1 MAFWTTQEPS
11 AFESHLFSQEVVILA
26 QYDILVKGGRVVRG
40 NGVRLEDIAVKGETV
55 AKLAPDIN
63 PKEATETID
72 ASGKLI
78 FPGILDVHTHPVYVD
93 DLGGTSVTA
102 AFGGITTLIHYAYAR
117 PGMKLT
123 ETVQRFKE
131 EGLQKSLLDFGLHG
145 GIFDAP
151 NQVKEIPETMKMG
164 VTSFKFFMTYAKLKW
179 MTDDYYLA
187 AAMDLLAQNGGLAMV
202 HAESALA
209 IDYLEDKYLKSGEPQ
224 KDVFLKTRPDALEA
238 EATFRAIC
246 IAEVMECPLYIAHV
260 TAGRGIPPIRRAKE
274 AGQTVYAETCP
285 QYLALTDDQ
294 VRTKGPLAKI
304 GPPLRTR
311 QDNDALW
318 AAIEEGVIDVIAS
331 DHAPK
336 SKKVD
341 DDFFEAPFGSPSSE
355 TLLTVS
361 HDEGVNGAKIDL
373 CRLVRVLSENPA
385 RIFGLFPK
393 KGAIQEESD
402 ADLVLFDPTL
412 RLVISQEAQHSN
424 APYTLYEGRS
434 CLGVPVLTMQR
445 GSVIIQ
451 GNRIRMEPGS
461 SNFLATSIH
470 RG

>member
-1 MAFWTTQEPS
+1 MAK
-11 AFESHLFSQEVVILA
+11 
-26 QYDILVKGGRVVRG
+26 YDALIKGGRVVRG
-40 NGVRLEDIAVKGETV
+40 VGVSVEDVAIKGEV
-55 AKLAPDIN
+55 IARLASDID

-187 AAMDLLAQNGGLAMV
+187 AAMDLLAQNGGLAIV
-202 HAESALA
+202 HAESGLA
-209 IDYLEDKYLKSGEPQ
+209 IDYLEDKHLKMEGDQ
-224 KDVFLKTRPDALEA
+224 RDVFMITHPDSLEA
-238 EATFRAIC
+238 EAIFRAIS
-246 IAEVMECPLYIAHV
+246 IAEVVSCPLYVAHV
-260 TAGRGIPPIRRAKE
+260 TAAKAISPLRRARE
-274 AGQTVYAETCP
+274 QGLPVHAETCP
-285 QYLALTDDQ
+285 QYLTLTDDE
-294 VRTKGPLAKI
+294 VRAKGPLAKI

-311 QDNDALW
+311 DDNDALW
-318 AAIEEGVIDVIAS
+318 EAIREGIIDVIAS

-336 SKKVD
+336 NKRTD
-341 DDFFEAPFGSPSSE
+341 DDFFKAPFGSPSTE

-361 HDEGVNGAKIDL
+361 HDEGVNRGRIDICCL
-373 CRLVRVLSENPA
+373 ARVLSENPA
-385 RIFGLFPK
+385 RIFGLYPK
-393 KGAIQEESD
+393 KGAIQEGSD
-402 ADLVLFDPTL
+402 ADLTLFDPSL
-412 RLVISQEAQHSN
+412 GLVISQETQHSN
-424 APYTLYEGRS
+424 APYTLYEGRA
-434 CLGVPVLTMQR
+434 CLGTPILTMQR
-445 GSVIIQ
+445 GRVILDRDRLLI
-451 GNRIRMEPGS
+451 EPGS
-461 SNFLATSIH
+461 AQFLSISINK
-470 RG
+470 